1 LTEIEILLEEEM
13 ASDGSNAGLYV
24 LVIFLIVLVVG
35 ALLYFGGVFKK
46 KTEVDININKPGV
59 VLLITR

>member
-1 LTEIEILLEEEM
+1 M

-24 LVIFLIVLVVG
+24 LIVFLIVLVVG

-46 KTEVDININKPGV
+46 KTEVDVNINKPGL
-59 VLLITR
+59 VLLAAR

>member
-1 LTEIEILLEEEM
+1 M
-13 ASDGSNAGLYV
+13 ASEGSNAGLYV

-35 ALLYFGGVFKK
+35 AMLYFGGVFKK

-59 VLLITR
+59 VLLTTR

>member
-1 LTEIEILLEEEM
+1 M

-24 LVIFLIVLVVG
+24 LMILLIVLVVG

-59 VLLITR
+59 VLLLAR